1 MQENIQKQ
9 SLDTGLG
16 AVKFASKKVLHKAG
30 QFLGNKIADA
40 VTKSNNDK
48 IVKPGKNPRNVKE
61 INISLEKRDEILKNL
76 RKGLTETAKH
86 EMKKAR
92 RQNFSSFVST
102 LAGSLVQPVIKITN
116 CANYK
121 SRFNGVFWRGNLLRI
136 CNKSG

>member
-1 MQENIQKQ
+1 MLQNQEQENIFKDFDFHHLQENIQKQ

-16 AVKFASKKVLHKAG
+16 AVKSASKKVLHNAG
-30 QFLGNKIADA
+30 EFLGNKIADA

-61 INISLEKRDEILKNL
+61 INISLEKRDKLLKNL

-102 LAGSLVQPVIKITN
+102 F
-116 CANYK
+116 
-121 SRFNGVFWRGNLLRI
+121 SRFISATSNRDY
-136 CNKSG
+136 

>member
-16 AVKFASKKVLHKAG
+16 AVKSASKKVLHNAG
-30 QFLGNKIADA
+30 EFLGNKIADA

-61 INISLEKRDEILKNL
+61 INISLEKRDKLLKNL

-86 EMKKAR
+86 KMKKAR

-102 LAGSLVQPVIKITN
+102 F
-116 CANYK
+116 
-121 SRFNGVFWRGNLLRI
+121 SRFISATSNRDY
-136 CNKSG
+136 